1 MERIAE
7 KLSEIEK
14 TARAIV
20 DNAQE
25 QKHQMEMQMQKKRDA
40 FDADMEKETNE
51 KILKIQSDL
60 ATNMEYLLKKQEE
73 QNNNE
78 IESLKQ
84 DFKEHHSEY
93 AKQILERVI
102 KVQEAIALR
111 DVMRYS
117 GIVTKVAAMRAKL
130 LKPQDYE
137 QLASMETVTEII
149 ENQKQTKSNEKIITK
164 IDE

>member
-1 MERIAE
+1 METIAE
-7 KLSEIEK
+7 KLSEIEM
-14 TARAIV
+14 TARSIV
-20 DNAQE
+20 DGAQE
-25 QKHQMEMQMQKKRDA
+25 QKHQMEMKMQKQRDT

-60 ATNMEYLLKKQEE
+60 ATNMENLLKKQEE

-102 KVQEAIALR
+102 KV
-111 DVMRYS
+111 
-117 GIVTKVAAMRAKL
+117 
-130 LKPQDYE
+130 
-137 QLASMETVTEII
+137 
-149 ENQKQTKSNEKIITK
+149 
-164 IDE
+164 

>member
-20 DNAQE
+20 DNAQ
-25 QKHQMEMQMQKKRDA
+25 EMQMQKKRDA

-60 ATNMEYLLKKQEE
+60 ATNMEKLLKKQEE

-84 DFKEHHSEY
+84 DFKEHHSKY

-102 KVQEAIALR
+102 KV
-111 DVMRYS
+111 
-117 GIVTKVAAMRAKL
+117 
-130 LKPQDYE
+130 
-137 QLASMETVTEII
+137 
-149 ENQKQTKSNEKIITK
+149 
-164 IDE
+164 

>member
-20 DNAQE
+20 DSAQE
-25 QKHQMEMQMQKKRDA
+25 QKHQMEMQMQKKRDT
-40 FDADMEKETNE
+40 FDSDMEKETNE

-60 ATNMEYLLKKQEE
+60 ATNMENLLKKQEE
-73 QNNNE
+73 ENDQE

-84 DFKEHHSEY
+84 DFKEYHTEY

-102 KVQEAIALR
+102 KV
-111 DVMRYS
+111 
-117 GIVTKVAAMRAKL
+117 
-130 LKPQDYE
+130 
-137 QLASMETVTEII
+137 
-149 ENQKQTKSNEKIITK
+149 
-164 IDE
+164 

>member
-25 QKHQMEMQMQKKRDA
+25 QKHRMEMQMQKKRDA

-60 ATNMEYLLKKQEE
+60 ATNMEKLLKKQEE

-93 AKQILERVI
+93 ASDQSIGGDSIERCD
-102 KVQEAIALR
+102 ALQR
-111 DVMRYS
+111 NCD
-117 GIVTKVAAMRAKL
+117 
-130 LKPQDYE
+130 
-137 QLASMETVTEII
+137 
-149 ENQKQTKSNEKIITK
+149 KSRSNACKAFKTTGL
-164 IDE
+164 

>member
-20 DNAQE
+20 DNA
-25 QKHQMEMQMQKKRDA
+25 
-40 FDADMEKETNE
+40 FDVDMEKETNE

-60 ATNMEYLLKKQEE
+60 ATNMEKLLKKQEE

-102 KVQEAIALR
+102 KV
-111 DVMRYS
+111 
-117 GIVTKVAAMRAKL
+117 
-130 LKPQDYE
+130 
-137 QLASMETVTEII
+137 
-149 ENQKQTKSNEKIITK
+149 
-164 IDE
+164 

>member
-25 QKHQMEMQMQKKRDA
+25 QKHQRDA
-40 FDADMEKETNE
+40 FDVDMEKETNE

-60 ATNMEYLLKKQEE
+60 ATNMEKLLKKQEE

-102 KVQEAIALR
+102 KV
-111 DVMRYS
+111 
-117 GIVTKVAAMRAKL
+117 
-130 LKPQDYE
+130 
-137 QLASMETVTEII
+137 
-149 ENQKQTKSNEKIITK
+149 
-164 IDE
+164 

>member
-60 ATNMEYLLKKQEE
+60 ATNMEKT
-73 QNNNE
+73 
-78 IESLKQ
+78 S
-84 DFKEHHSEY
+84 KET
-93 AKQILERVI
+93 R
-102 KVQEAIALR
+102 R
-111 DVMRYS
+111 
-117 GIVTKVAAMRAKL
+117 
-130 LKPQDYE
+130 
-137 QLASMETVTEII
+137 TE
-149 ENQKQTKSNEKIITK
+149 
-164 IDE
+164 